1 MQYNAEVEKEKEKQ
15 REMAE
20 KELKIKQ
27 ENKKKSKKLPWSA
40 KETATLINA
49 IKLYPGG
56 ATNR

>member
-1 MQYNAEVEKEKEKQ
+1 
-15 REMAE
+15 MASR
-20 KELKIKQ
+20 ELKIKE
-27 ENKKKSKKLPWSA
+27 ENKKKTKKLPWSA

>member
-1 MQYNAEVEKEKEKQ
+1 
-15 REMAE
+15 MASR
-20 KELKIKQ
+20 ELKNR
-27 ENKKKSKKLPWSA
+27 EEKKKKTKKSPWSA

>member
-1 MQYNAEVEKEKEKQ
+1 
-15 REMAE
+15 MAE